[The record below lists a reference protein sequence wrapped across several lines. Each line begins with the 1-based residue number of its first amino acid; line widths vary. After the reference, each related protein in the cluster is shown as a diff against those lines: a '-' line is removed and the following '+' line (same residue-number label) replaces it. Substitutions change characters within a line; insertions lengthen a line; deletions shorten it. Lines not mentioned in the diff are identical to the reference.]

1 MTPREFQLLL
11 YCARSRPDTEG
22 IREVVNEGV
31 NWQALVELAQ
41 HHYVR
46 PMLLRSLKSV
56 CWDTVPQTTKLELER
71 FNRANVQKNLLFTGE
86 LLRLFDLFR
95 QNRIRTATFK
105 GPVLAVSV
113 YGDLALRE
121 FSDLDLLIDEADLCR
136 AENILAALGYQA
148 DFLNKDYRSAFVGY
162 QGQYAFRHSKT
173 GIAIDLHWRLSSKG
187 VAFPI
192 QSTEIW
198 FRLKQVTI
206 AGRTVQSLAHDDL
219 ALFLAAHGTKEGWRS
234 LGWLCDFAELLRNDH
249 DLDWAA
255 ILERAQ
261 QSYCSRMLLLAM
273 FLASTLL
280 DAPAPVHLV
289 DKARSSSAVRA
300 LAQKAQFTM
309 LRTGRR
315 QGELGELLNGIN
327 MYDRFWHS
335 LWPIATI
342 LTTRT
347 IGDYQAM
354 PLPKSLWGI
363 YYLTRPFRLASKA
376 AQMML
381 RTGY

>member
-11 YCARSRPDTEG
+11 YCARSRPDAKT
-22 IREVVNEGV
+22 IRDLVNHGDV
-31 NWQALVELAQ
+31 NWQALVALAQ
-41 HHYVR
+41 QHYVR
-46 PMLLRSLKSV
+46 PMLLRTLKSL
-56 CWDTVPQTTKLELER
+56 CWDAVPQTTKLELEQ

-86 LLRLFDLFR
+86 LLRLFGLF
-95 QNRIRTATFK
+95 QQHGIPIATFK
-105 GPVLAVSV
+105 GPILAVSV

-121 FSDLDLLIDEADLCR
+121 FSDLDLLVHTTDLCK
-136 AENILAALGYQA
+136 AEDILAACGYQA
-148 DFLNKDYRSAFVGY
+148 DFPDKDYRSAFVGY

-173 GIAIDLHWRLSSKG
+173 GISIDLHWRLSRKG
-187 VAFPI
+187 AAFPI

-198 FRLKQVTI
+198 PRLNQVTI
-206 AGRTVQSLAHDDL
+206 AGRKVPTLANDDL

-234 LGWLCDFAELLRNDH
+234 LGWVCDFAELLHNCH
-249 DLDWAA
+249 DIDWAA

-261 QSYCSRMLLLAM
+261 RSYSSRMLLLAV

-300 LAQKAQFTM
+300 LAQKAQFRM
-309 LRTGRR
+309 LRSDS
-315 QGELGELLNGIN
+315 QEEDWKFLNGLN
-327 MYDRFWHS
+327 SHDRFS
-335 LWPIATI
+335 RRLWPIATL

-347 IGDYQAM
+347 VGDYRAM

-376 AQMML
+376 AQMVR
-381 RTGY
+381 RTG